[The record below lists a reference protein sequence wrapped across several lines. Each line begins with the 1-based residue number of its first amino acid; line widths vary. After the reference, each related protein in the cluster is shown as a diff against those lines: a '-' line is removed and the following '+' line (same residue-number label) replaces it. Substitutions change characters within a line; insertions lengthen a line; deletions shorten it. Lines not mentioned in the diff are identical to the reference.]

1 MPESYSVET
10 KKILADFVQALETHP
25 QIDRRFLQVVKTM
38 TATGKLGNRGD
49 IRRALEMLEREENE
63 L

>member
-10 KKILADFVQALETHP
+10 KKILADFVQALEAHAE
-25 QIDRRFLQVVKTM
+25 IDRRFLQVVKTM